1 MLNKVNLQEKF
12 DLISKTWTPI
22 IVGELNGQQVRLVKI
37 KGEFVMHQHENEDEL
52 FLVIKGSMKMDY
64 GDRMVNVAEGE
75 FIIIPHGTKHRP
87 IAENETQILLFEPA
101 SVLNT
106 GDVVNEYTHNSPKR
120 M

>member
-1 MLNKVNLQEKF
+1 MIRKVNLQEKF
-12 DLISKTWTPI
+12 DLITKTWTPI

-37 KGEFVMHQHENEDEL
+37 KGEFVMHQHEDEDEL

-64 GDRMVNVAEGE
+64 GDHRVEVGEGE
-75 FIIIPHGTKHRP
+75 FVIVPRGTNHRP
-87 IAENETQILLFEPA
+87 IAENETQILLFEPT

-106 GDVVNEYTHNSPKR
+106 GDVENELTHKSPKR

>member
-1 MLNKVNLQEKF
+1 
-12 DLISKTWTPI
+12 
-22 IVGELNGQQVRLVKI
+22 
-37 KGEFVMHQHENEDEL
+37 MHQHENEDEL

-64 GDRMVNVAEGE
+64 GDRLVDVAEGE
-75 FIIIPHGTKHRP
+75 FIIIPRGTKHRP

-106 GDVVNEYTHNSPKR
+106 GDVENELTHKSPKR